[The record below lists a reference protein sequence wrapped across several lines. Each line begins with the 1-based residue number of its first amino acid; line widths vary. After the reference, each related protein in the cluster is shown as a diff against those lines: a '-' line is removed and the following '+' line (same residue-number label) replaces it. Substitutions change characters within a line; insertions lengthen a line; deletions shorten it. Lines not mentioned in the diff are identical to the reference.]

1 MISNIEFLLVSPL
14 YNKDLNYYIYP
25 PIENWIKSFTEAD
38 FIVTASF
45 HGTVFSIIFNKPFIS
60 IVNKERGASRFE
72 SLLKQLDLMNR
83 MVNVGSEIS
92 DDLIYDKIDY
102 ELVNKKL
109 IDLKRKSINYLNEAL
124 V

>member
-1 MISNIEFLLVSPL
+1 MISNIEFLLVSSL

-25 PIENWIKSFTEAD
+25 LIENWIKSFTEAD
-38 FIVTASF
+38 FIVTDSF

>member
-38 FIVTASF
+38 FIVTDSF